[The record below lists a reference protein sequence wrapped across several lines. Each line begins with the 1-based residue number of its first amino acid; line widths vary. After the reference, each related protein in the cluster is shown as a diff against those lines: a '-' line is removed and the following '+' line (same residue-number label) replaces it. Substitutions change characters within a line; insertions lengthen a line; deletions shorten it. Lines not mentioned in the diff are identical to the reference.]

1 MPSASSLSYWYF
13 YAPSLLL
20 AALIYLLL
28 ARLILSPLL
37 SGENP
42 VMRVLAMVTNP
53 AVRTVGAITPR
64 VVPFTLV
71 VVFAIMWLLS
81 ARILLHQA
89 FLARRM
95 FGLS

>member
-13 YAPSLLL
+13 HGPSLLL

-28 ARLILSPLL
+28 ARLVLSLL
-37 SGENP
+37 LNGENP
-42 VMRVLAMVTNP
+42 VMRVLAAVTNP
-53 AVRTVGAITPR
+53 VVRTVGAITPR
-64 VVPFTLV
+64 VVPSVLV

-81 ARILLHQA
+81 VRILLHQA

>member
-1 MPSASSLSYWYF
+1 MPSTSSYWYF
-13 YAPSLLL
+13 HGPSLLL

-28 ARLILSPLL
+28 ARLVLSLL
-37 SGENP
+37 LGGENL
-42 VMRVLAMVTNP
+42 VMRALAAITDPVVK
-53 AVRTVGAITPR
+53 AVGAITPR
-64 VVPFTLV
+64 VVPSALV

-95 FGLS
+95 FGIS